1 MVLGVFKGNFFWE
14 IQLEGVIDF
23 FQRGCYEKMLGKPCS
38 RKYSSIVFKTC
49 AQYLNRNYFTN
60 HRKWIKVKKLFFKWL
75 VLRIFCYKN
84 QVIT

>member
-60 HRKWIKVKKLFFKWL
+60 HRKWIKEIKLFL
-75 VLRIFCYKN
+75 NDLCYVFF
-84 QVIT
+84 VIKIRL